1 MSHIDGQKTIK
12 LVLGHSKGWQRIL
25 QREVWRVQLTTM
37 KRASICVNET
47 IRNKKIDDEGN

>member
-1 MSHIDGQKTIK
+1 MSHIDGQKTTK